1 MVSIIRP
8 ALYDLL
14 LEEVPASSLVA
25 VLLLLVL
32 HVETA
37 LMYVQVVRWIVQV
50 LFITVRA
57 VPDAVPAITPT
68 HVLAIVTLLLVIR
81 AVLSPEEEVVASTVD
96 RLVALIAVHPWEVVH
111 LVPAPEGEVQA
122 EDKNVKQKMV

>member
-8 ALYDLL
+8 ALYVRQLVVVL
-14 LEEVPASSLVA
+14 ASSLVA

-50 LFITVRA
+50 LPTIVRA
-57 VPDAVPAITPT
+57 VPDAVPAITRI
-68 HVLAIVTLLLVIR
+68 HVPAIVILLLVIQV
-81 AVLSPEEEVVASTVD
+81 VLSPEEEVAVSIVDRQVALIVD
-96 RLVALIAVHPWEVVH
+96 RL
-111 LVPAPEGEVQA
+111 
-122 EDKNVKQKMV
+122 

>member
-1 MVSIIRP
+1 MVSIKRP

-14 LEEVPASSLVA
+14 LEEVPASSLVE

-50 LFITVRA
+50 LPTIVRA
-57 VPDAVPAITPT
+57 VPDAVPAITRI
-68 HVLAIVTLLLVIR
+68 HVPAIVILLLVIQV
-81 AVLSPEEEVVASTVD
+81 VLSPEEEVAVSIVDRPVALIVD
-96 RLVALIAVHPWEVVH
+96 RL
-111 LVPAPEGEVQA
+111 
-122 EDKNVKQKMV
+122 

>member
-1 MVSIIRP
+1 MNIPRT
-8 ALYDLL
+8 LYVLL

-50 LFITVRA
+50 LPTIVRA
-57 VPDAVPAITPT
+57 VLDAVPAITRI
-68 HVLAIVTLLLVIR
+68 HVPAIVILLLVIQV
-81 AVLSPEEEVVASTVD
+81 VLSPEEEVAVSIVDRPVALTVD
-96 RLVALIAVHPWEVVH
+96 RL
-111 LVPAPEGEVQA
+111 
-122 EDKNVKQKMV
+122 

>member
-1 MVSIIRP
+1 MNIPRT
-8 ALYDLL
+8 LYVLL

-50 LFITVRA
+50 LHTLVRA
-57 VPDAVPAITPT
+57 VPAAVPARARI
-68 HVLAIVTLLLVIR
+68 HVPAEVILLLVIQV
-81 AVLSPEEEVVASTVD
+81 VLSPEEEVAVSIVDRPVALIVD
-96 RLVALIAVHPWEVVH
+96 RL
-111 LVPAPEGEVQA
+111 
-122 EDKNVKQKMV
+122 